1 MVSRCLADSY
11 SAGIAFPP
19 DEHGLMKII
28 CNHSITNYAKSTV
41 PGASLAHSYGDH
53 PHDGIPA
60 ELEDDVRKFLRD
72 ILPELADRQWVT
84 TRMCW

>member
-1 MVSRCLADSY
+1 MLTALT
-11 SAGIAFPP
+11 GIAFPP

-28 CNHSITNYAKSTV
+28 SNHSITNYAYSSV
-41 PGASLAHSYGDH
+41 SGASITHSHGDH

-60 ELEDDVRKFLRD
+60 ELEADVRKFLRD
-72 ILPELADRQWVT
+72 ILPELADRDWVT